1 MSLDEALDLVFVHY
15 CWRQPSL
22 DKASAVRRFQS
33 GGRRVA
39 MVGDGVNDEPEIAT
53 ADVGIAIEARTD
65 VAIGTAGTSPRSCED
80 LRCSRPRGT

>member
-1 MSLDEALDLVFVHY
+1 
-15 CWRQPSL
+15 
-22 DKASAVRRFQS
+22 
-33 GGRRVA
+33 